1 MKYEVKFTAQFKRD
15 YKRIK
20 KRKFNIAELQA
31 VVTML
36 AEGKTLPETYRDHA
50 LFGYCRNA
58 RECHISPDWLLIYS
72 ISNETIVLELLRTGS
87 HSDLFLYWAHRQP

>member
-1 MKYEVKFTAQFKRD
+1 MKYGITYTAQFKRD

-20 KRKFNIAELQA
+20 KRRFNIAELQA

-50 LFGYCRNA
+50 LIGSYSNA
-58 RECHISPDWLLIYS
+58 RECHIRPDWLLIYS
-72 ISNETIVLELLRTGS
+72 ISNETLVLELLRTGS
-87 HSDLFLYWAHRQP
+87 HSDLF

>member
-36 AEGKTLPETYRDHA
+36 AEGKTLPEIYRDHA
-50 LFGYCRNA
+50 LIGSYRNA
-58 RECHISPDWLLIYS
+58 RECHIKPDWLLIYS
-72 ISNETIVLELLRTGS
+72 ISNEILVLELMRTGS
-87 HSDLFLYWAHRQP
+87 HSDLF

>member
-1 MKYEVKFTAQFKRD
+1 MKYGVTYTAQFRRD

-20 KRKFNIAELQA
+20 KRRFNIAELQA

-50 LFGYCRNA
+50 LIGFYRNA
-58 RECHISPDWLLIYS
+58 RECHIRPDWLLIYS
-72 ISNETIVLELLRTGS
+72 ISNETLVLELMRTGS
-87 HSDLFLYWAHRQP
+87 HSDLF

>member
-20 KRKFNIAELQA
+20 KRKFNISELQA
-31 VVTML
+31 VVTIL

-50 LFGYCRNA
+50 LIGTYRNA
-58 RECHISPDWLLIYS
+58 RECHIKPDWLLIYS
-72 ISNETIVLELLRTGS
+72 ISNEILVLELMRTGS
-87 HSDLFLYWAHRQP
+87 HSDLF

>member
-31 VVTML
+31 VVAML
-36 AEGKTLPETYRDHA
+36 AEGNTLPETYRDHA
-50 LFGYCRNA
+50 LIGSYRNA
-58 RECHISPDWLLIYS
+58 RECHIKPDWLLIYS
-72 ISNETIVLELLRTGS
+72 ISNEILVLELMRTGS
-87 HSDLFLYWAHRQP
+87 HSDLF

>member
-1 MKYEVKFTAQFKRD
+1 MKYGVTYTAQFRRD

-36 AEGKTLPETYRDHA
+36 AEGKTLPETYLDHA
-50 LFGYCRNA
+50 LFGTYRNA
-58 RECHISPDWLLIYS
+58 RECHIKPDWLLIYS
-72 ISNETIVLELLRTGS
+72 ISDETLVLELMRTGS
-87 HSDLFLYWAHRQP
+87 HSDLF

>member
-1 MKYEVKFTAQFKRD
+1 MKYGITYTPQFKRD

-36 AEGKTLPETYRDHA
+36 AEGKTLPESYRDHT
-50 LFGYCRNA
+50 LIGSYRNA
-58 RECHISPDWLLIYS
+58 RECHIRPDWLLIYS
-72 ISNETIVLELLRTGS
+72 ISNETLVLELMRTGS
-87 HSDLFLYWAHRQP
+87 HSDLF

>member
-1 MKYEVKFTAQFKRD
+1 MKYEVKFTALFKRD

-50 LFGYCRNA
+50 LIGSYRNA
-58 RECHISPDWLLIYS
+58 RECHIRPDWLLIYS
-72 ISNETIVLELLRTGS
+72 ISNEILVLELMRTGS
-87 HSDLFLYWAHRQP
+87 HSDLF

>member
-31 VVTML
+31 VVAML
-36 AEGKTLPETYRDHA
+36 AEGNTLPETYRDHA
-50 LFGYCRNA
+50 LIGPYRNA
-58 RECHISPDWLLIYS
+58 RECHIKPDWLLIYS
-72 ISNETIVLELLRTGS
+72 ISNEILVLELMRTGS
-87 HSDLFLYWAHRQP
+87 HSDLF

>member
-1 MKYEVKFTAQFKRD
+1 MKYGITYTAQFKRD

-36 AEGKTLPETYRDHA
+36 AEGKTLPESYRDHT
-50 LFGYCRNA
+50 LIGSYHNA
-58 RECHISPDWLLIYS
+58 RECHIRSDWLLIYS
-72 ISNETIVLELLRTGS
+72 ISNETLVLELMRTGS
-87 HSDLFLYWAHRQP
+87 HSDLF

>member
-20 KRKFNIAELQA
+20 KRRINIAELQA
-31 VVTML
+31 VVAML

-50 LFGYCRNA
+50 LIGSYRNA
-58 RECHISPDWLLIYS
+58 RECHIKPDWLLIYS
-72 ISNETIVLELLRTGS
+72 ISNEILVLELMRTGS
-87 HSDLFLYWAHRQP
+87 HSDWF

>member
-36 AEGKTLPETYRDHA
+36 AEGKTLPETKH
-50 LFGYCRNA
+50 
-58 RECHISPDWLLIYS
+58 
-72 ISNETIVLELLRTGS
+72 TGIM
-87 HSDLFLYWAHRQP
+87 R

>member
-1 MKYEVKFTAQFKRD
+1 MKYGITYTAQFKRD

-36 AEGKTLPETYRDHA
+36 AEGKTLPE
-50 LFGYCRNA
+50 
-58 RECHISPDWLLIYS
+58 
-72 ISNETIVLELLRTGS
+72 
-87 HSDLFLYWAHRQP
+87 

>member
-1 MKYEVKFTAQFKRD
+1 MKYGITYTAQFKRD

-50 LFGYCRNA
+50 LIGYRHNA
-58 RECHISPDWLLIYS
+58 RECHIRPDWLLIYS
-72 ISNETIVLELLRTGS
+72 ISNGTLVLELLRTGS
-87 HSDLFLYWAHRQP
+87 HSDLF

>member
-1 MKYEVKFTAQFKRD
+1 MKHGIIYTAQFKRD

-20 KRKFNIAELQA
+20 KHKFNIAELQA

-50 LFGYCRNA
+50 LIGAYRNA
-58 RECHISPDWLLIYS
+58 RECRIRSDWLLIYS
-72 ISNETIVLELLRTGS
+72 ISNENLILELMRTGS
-87 HSDLFLYWAHRQP
+87 QSDLF

>member
-50 LFGYCRNA
+50 LIGYRRNA
-58 RECHISPDWLLIYS
+58 RECHIRPDWLLIYS
-72 ISNETIVLELLRTGS
+72 ISDETIVLELLRTGS
-87 HSDLFLYWAHRQP
+87 HSDLF